1 VPPKANFSFPTRYR
15 LGCGRRSELA
25 REAKVAGIGR
35 ALLVT
40 DAGVAALPW
49 FEDMCAAA
57 RDGGLD
63 FSVFDGVKS
72 NPVEANVVD
81 GLAAYRAGDCDGV
94 VLVGGGSAMD
104 TGKAIALLA
113 GNDGSVFDYEFGAG
127 AKFRAIDAGA
137 IAPMI
142 AIPTTA
148 GSGSELSTGAV
159 ITDVE
164 AGVKRTLLHA
174 RFLPASVIADPE
186 TTYGLPAHLTA
197 ATGMDAFTH
206 CFEAYCAPGYHPMA
220 DGIALEGMRLLGE
233 HLPVACA
240 DPENAAARTHVM
252 TAASMGAVAFQK
264 GLGLVHAMVHPL
276 GALTDIHH
284 GLGNAIVLPYVMAH
298 NREAI
303 AERMKLLAGH
313 LAAGDGYNGV
323 LAYVLAL
330 REAIGIPHALK
341 GSAGIEDIGLADEL
355 AKGCMGERIY
365 LATNP
370 ATIDEKAARGIYV
383 AAIEGRLA

>member
-1 VPPKANFSFPTRYR
+1 MPPKANFSFPTRYR
-15 LGCGRRSELA
+15 LGCGRRAELA
-25 REAKVAGIGR
+25 KEAAAAGIAR
-35 ALLVT
+35 PLLVT
-40 DAGVAALPW
+40 DAGVSALPW

-57 RDGGLD
+57 RGADLPLA
-63 FSVFDGVKS
+63 VYDGVKS
-72 NPVEANVVD
+72 NPVEANVTD
-81 GLAAYRAGDCDGV
+81 GLTAYRAGDCDGV

-113 GNDGSVFDYEFGAG
+113 GHEGSIFDYEFGAG
-127 AKFRAIDAGA
+127 ARFKAIDANA
-137 IAPMI
+137 IAPLI
-142 AIPTTA
+142 AVPTTA
-148 GSGSELSTGAV
+148 GSGSELSTAAV

-164 AGVKRTLLHA
+164 AGVKRTLLHN

-206 CFEAYCAPGYHPMA
+206 CFEAFCAPGYHPMA

-233 HLPVACA
+233 YLPIACA
-240 DPENAAARTHVM
+240 EPENAEARTHVM
-252 TAASMGAVAFQK
+252 TAASMGAVAFSK

-284 GLGNAIVLPYVMAH
+284 GLGNAIVLPYVMVH
-298 NREAI
+298 NRDAI
-303 AERMKLLAGH
+303 AERVQLLARH
-313 LAAGDGYNGV
+313 LGAGDGFDGV

-330 REAIGIPHALK
+330 RERIGIPHALK
-341 GSAGIEDIGLADEL
+341 GSAGIEDIGLAGDL
-355 AKGCMGERIY
+355 AARCMAERIY

-370 ATIDEKAARGIYV
+370 AAVDEAAAKAIYIN
-383 AAIEGRLA
+383 AIEGRLP